1 MQSIESN
8 NKGEIVMYQ
17 PDETIRLEVRVE
29 NETVC
34 LDCQRNI
41 TKNFFQRCNIFVFFA
56 YYINKKVV
64 NLRHECRDT
73 AHARTSMLASWHSLN
88 RSIANNMEKKNYNK
102 ENCAIQLFEGKKVRV
117 AWDEEQEKYYFAVA
131 DIVQVLT
138 DSVNPRD
145 YIKKMLRRDPELKS
159 KWGTICPP
167 VEMLAPDGKLR
178 KTQASD
184 LKGIFRIIES
194 IPSKKAEP
202 VRQWLAEVSAQ
213 RIDQMIDPELT
224 FQMAVEDY
232 RRQGYSD
239 RWINERMR
247 SIEMRKEL
255 TDEWQRSGIHES
267 KDFAILTNVLTKAW
281 SGMTTGEYKRYKG
294 LRKENLR
301 DNMTNIELA
310 LNTLAE
316 VATTEY
322 SRQSNPQTMAE
333 SKRIAKE
340 GGNVARDAR
349 KTMERRWGVP
359 WFRKRKPQIICHLL
373 TEFKNYPK
381 KQKVMNKMMNHKD
394 EKVVVNFINLKN

>member
-1 MQSIESN
+1 MN
-8 NKGEIVMYQ
+8 
-17 PDETIRLEVRVE
+17 E
-29 NETVC
+29 N
-34 LDCQRNI
+34 
-41 TKNFFQRCNIFVFFA
+41 F
-56 YYINKKVV
+56 
-64 NLRHECRDT
+64 
-73 AHARTSMLASWHSLN
+73 
-88 RSIANNMEKKNYNK
+88 
-102 ENCAIQLFEGKKVRV
+102 AIQLFEGKKVRIV
-117 AWDEEQEKYYFAVA
+117 WDAEQEKYYFSVT

-167 VEMLAPDGKLR
+167 VEMLAPDGKRR
-178 KTQASD
+178 KTQAAD
-184 LKGIFRIIES
+184 LEGIFRIIQA

-202 VRQWLAEVSAQ
+202 VKQWLAELGSMRV
-213 RIDQMIDPELT
+213 DQMIDPELT

-255 TDEWQRSGIHES
+255 TDEWHRSGIHEP

-294 LRKENLR
+294 LTKQNLR
-301 DNMTNIELA
+301 DNMTNVELA

-322 SRQSNPQTMAE
+322 SRQSNPQSMAE
-333 SKRIAKE
+333 SQRIAKE
-340 GGNVARDAR
+340 GGEVAREAR
-349 KTMERRWGVP
+349 ETMERRLGRSVVSSE
-359 WFRKRKPQIICHLL
+359 RASDYIRSIEGKGQNTL
-373 TEFKNYPK
+373 PK
-381 KQKVMNKMMNHKD
+381 ED
-394 EKVVVNFINLKN
+394 E

>member
-1 MQSIESN
+1 MN
-8 NKGEIVMYQ
+8 
-17 PDETIRLEVRVE
+17 D
-29 NETVC
+29 
-34 LDCQRNI
+34 
-41 TKNFFQRCNIFVFFA
+41 
-56 YYINKKVV
+56 
-64 NLRHECRDT
+64 NL
-73 AHARTSMLASWHSLN
+73 
-88 RSIANNMEKKNYNK
+88 
-102 ENCAIQLFEGKKVRV
+102 AIQLFEGKKVRI
-117 AWDEEQEKYYFAVA
+117 AWDTEQEKYYFSVA

-138 DSVNPRD
+138 DTINPRD

-167 VEMLAPDGKLR
+167 VEMLAPDGKRR
-178 KTQASD
+178 KTQAAD
-184 LKGIFRIIES
+184 LEGIFRIIQS

-202 VRQWLAEVSAQ
+202 VRQWLAEMGAQ

-255 TDEWQRSGIHES
+255 TDEWHRSGIHEP

-294 LRKENLR
+294 LTKENLR

-333 SKRIAKE
+333 SERIAKE
-340 GGNVARDAR
+340 GGDVARDAR
-349 KTMERRWGVP
+349 RTMERRLGRSVVSP
-359 WFRKRKPQIICHLL
+359 ERASDYIKAADQDDDLALL
-373 TEFKNYPK
+373 PSPAP
-381 KQKVMNKMMNHKD
+381 
-394 EKVVVNFINLKN
+394 

>member
-1 MQSIESN
+1 MNES
-8 NKGEIVMYQ
+8 
-17 PDETIRLEVRVE
+17 
-29 NETVC
+29 
-34 LDCQRNI
+34 
-41 TKNFFQRCNIFVFFA
+41 F
-56 YYINKKVV
+56 
-64 NLRHECRDT
+64 
-73 AHARTSMLASWHSLN
+73 
-88 RSIANNMEKKNYNK
+88 
-102 ENCAIQLFEGKKVRV
+102 AIQLFEGKKVRIV
-117 AWDEEQEKYYFAVA
+117 WDAEQEKYYFSVT

-167 VEMLAPDGKLR
+167 VEMLAPDGKRR
-178 KTQASD
+178 KTQAAD
-184 LKGIFRIIES
+184 LEGIFRIIQA

-202 VRQWLAEVSAQ
+202 VKQWLAELGSMRV
-213 RIDQMIDPELT
+213 DQMIDPELT

-255 TDEWQRSGIHES
+255 TDEWHRSGIHEP

-294 LRKENLR
+294 LTKQNLR
-301 DNMTNIELA
+301 DNMTNVELA

-322 SRQSNPQTMAE
+322 SRQSNPQSMAE
-333 SKRIAKE
+333 SQRIAKE
-340 GGNVARDAR
+340 GGEVAREAR
-349 KTMERRWGVP
+349 ETMERRLGRSVVSSERASDYIRP
-359 WFRKRKPQIICHLL
+359 IEGKGQNTL
-373 TEFKNYPK
+373 PK
-381 KQKVMNKMMNHKD
+381 ED
-394 EKVVVNFINLKN
+394 E